1 MADRSQKV
9 LIVGG
14 GHAGVRAAQRLLA
27 RRRPADRL
35 EVALASADNVEL
47 WHGLMPQVLSGALQP
62 QHVMV
67 PLREVL
73 PGVPFHNYEVREL
86 DLDGRRALLTRG
98 VEGDEMHLDFDYVVL
113 AVGSVANLARFP
125 GMMEHALP
133 TKTIGDF
140 LYLRSHVIGMLET
153 AAERPSAEERRQFLT
168 FVVVGAGFAAVETA
182 SETAELIKSS
192 LSLYPRIQPGEVRII
207 CVDPGARI
215 LPSLNEELAGR
226 AEKHLHALGVELK
239 LGVTVAS
246 CTSAGV
252 TLSDG
257 ERIASRTVIATA
269 GTGPN
274 PLLAT
279 LPVPQTRGRIACDE
293 YCRVPGWE
301 HVFAAGD
308 VAAVK
313 NASTG
318 RTSPPMVTYALS
330 QGECAAD
337 NILAAV
343 RGEKPVPYQHTG
355 LGEVAIMGRAFAVA
369 QLRGRS
375 MDGRLAALAGRLLF
389 LSYMPSWR
397 RRTLLALDW
406 TAARLLGTDVTRFGV
421 SRSSA
426 VQGMR
431 FNAGDTIVGRGEL
444 GNYFYVITEG
454 EAEVVERGSG
464 DDRLLRR
471 LGRGDYFGELAL
483 LGEGRRTATVRAVSD
498 TRVIAINRH
507 DFGALVAAMP
517 AMLSRVPWR
526 DDDVR

>member
-1 MADRSQKV
+1 MADGTQKV

-27 RRRPADRL
+27 RRRPEDRL
-35 EVALASADNVEL
+35 EVAMASTENVEL

-67 PLREVL
+67 PLREVVPGL
-73 PGVPFHNYEVREL
+73 PIHNYEVREL
-86 DLDGRRALLTRG
+86 DLDERRALLTRG
-98 VEGDEMHLDFDYVVL
+98 VEGDERELEFDYLLL

-153 AAERPSAEERRQFLT
+153 AAERPTAEERRPFLT
-168 FVVVGAGFAAVETA
+168 FVVAGAGFAAIETA
-182 SETAELIKSS
+182 SEMAELIHTS
-192 LSLYPRIQPGEVRII
+192 LHLYPRIQRDEIRIT

-215 LPSLNEELAGR
+215 LPTLNDDLAAR
-226 AEKHLHALGVELK
+226 ARRHLDAMGVAVK
-239 LGVTVAS
+239 LGVRVAS
-246 CTSAGV
+246 CTSAEV

-257 ERIASRTVIATA
+257 QRIEARTVIATA

-279 LPVPQTRGRIACDE
+279 LPVKQVRGRIACDE
-293 YCRVPGWE
+293 FCRVPGRE
-301 HVFAAGD
+301 HVLAAGD
-308 VAAVK
+308 VAAVTD
-313 NASTG
+313 ARRG
-318 RTSPPMVTYALS
+318 RPYPPMVTFALS

-343 RGEKPVPYQHTG
+343 RGEPPVAYQHTG
-355 LGEVAIMGRAFAVA
+355 LGEVAVLGRGYGVA
-369 QLRGRS
+369 HLRGRS
-375 MDGRLAALAGRLLF
+375 LDGRMAAFAGRLIF

-397 RRTLLALDW
+397 RRALLTLDW
-406 TAARLLGTDVTRFGV
+406 ISSRLLGTDVTRFGV

-431 FNAGDTIVGRGEL
+431 FNAGDTIVGRGEI

-464 DDRLLRR
+464 EGRLLRR

-517 AMLSRVPWR
+517 DMLARVPWR
-526 DDDVR
+526 DDSV